1 MNWKLLT
8 VFAIAA
14 GSIFFMPTAAP
25 AKSEVKFIC
34 GQSFDQV
41 SGQRYPTTY
50 AWNHRGKMAIIR
62 WKKQWGSTNYRPQQ
76 RCEEVSS
83 RFQQAYNKGTLN
95 FITNGVMNGQP
106 VICTTSGYGRACES
120 LLVTLQQGENSLA
133 ILDELKGVL
142 FGQITEPLS
151 RSPRNSQRYY
161 QINID
166 QFLETATV
174 EEESSSN

>member
-41 SGQRYPTTY
+41 SGQRYPTT
-50 AWNHRGKMAIIR
+50 
-62 WKKQWGSTNYRPQQ
+62 
-76 RCEEVSS
+76 
-83 RFQQAYNKGTLN
+83 
-95 FITNGVMNGQP
+95 
-106 VICTTSGYGRACES
+106 
-120 LLVTLQQGENSLA
+120 
-133 ILDELKGVL
+133 
-142 FGQITEPLS
+142 
-151 RSPRNSQRYY
+151 
-161 QINID
+161 ID